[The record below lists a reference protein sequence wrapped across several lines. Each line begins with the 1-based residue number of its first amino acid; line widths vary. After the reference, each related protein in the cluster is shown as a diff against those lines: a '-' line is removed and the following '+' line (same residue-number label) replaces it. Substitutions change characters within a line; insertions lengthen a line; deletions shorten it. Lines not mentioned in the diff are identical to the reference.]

1 MRRVGFQGAP
11 GAFSEEAVLRACGR
25 EAIPVP
31 LRENQDVAR
40 AVARGVVELGVLPVE
55 NTLAG
60 SVPASYDAIIA
71 EPQIQAVGEV
81 VLPIHHCVLGVG
93 GAPLSMVRTVES
105 HPVALAQCAAFLARH
120 PWLQARAAYDT
131 AGAAADVA
139 RAQDPT
145 RAALASR
152 AAAGRY
158 DLEVLAADI
167 EDRPDNQTRFLIV
180 SRAAPR
186 LADGA
191 PARTILV
198 LTAANVPGALVRLLT
213 PLAERGLNLTK
224 LESRPTGEPWSYRF
238 VLEFEHHA
246 GDPAAAEAVV
256 AVRAAAQSCH
266 VVGTYALN
274 GAPTLRAVRHSE
286 AVDEWD
292 LAGIA

>member
-11 GAFSEEAVLRACGR
+11 GAFSEEAVLRACGPG
-25 EAIPVP
+25 ATAVP
-31 LRENQDVAR
+31 FRENRDVTR
-40 AVARGVVELGVLPVE
+40 AVADGEVELGVLPVE

-71 EPQIQAVGEV
+71 EPQVRAVGEF
-81 VLPIHHCVLGVG
+81 VLPIHHCLLGVR
-93 GAPLSMVRTVES
+93 GASLAALRVVES

-120 PWLQARAAYDT
+120 PRLQARAAYDT

-152 AAAGRY
+152 AAAARY
-158 DLEVLAADI
+158 DLDVLAADV

-180 SRAAPR
+180 SRATRHLPA
-186 LADGA
+186 GG

-198 LTAANVPGALVRLLT
+198 LTAANVPGALVRVLT

-238 VLEFEHHA
+238 VLEFEHDM
-246 GDPAAAEAVV
+246 GDPAAAEAVL
-256 AVRAAAQSCH
+256 AVRAAAHACH
-266 VVGTYALN
+266 VIGTYALN
-274 GAPTLRAVRHSE
+274 GAEARRAASRPEV
-286 AVDEWD
+286 VDEWD